1 MSIRKLLIGAVS
13 LIVGLPVLL
22 VLIAAVSVYILNRT
36 NGTIVSSG
44 RRRGRSEA

>member
-1 MSIRKLLIGAVS
+1 MNTRKLLIGVVLA
-13 LIVGLPVLL
+13 IIGLPVLL
-22 VLIAAVSVYILNRT
+22 VLVAALSVYILNRT